1 MTRIY
6 LIRHAEAE
14 GNLYRRVHGWYD
26 SLVTD
31 NGYRQISAL
40 RGRFDNIPID
50 AVYASDLFRTRTTA
64 RAIYVSHGLELRT
77 RPDLRE
83 IGVGVWEDTP
93 WGELS
98 HREGEM
104 LYEFNHSSP
113 KFQVEG
119 GESFAQVQKRMLEA
133 VRDIA
138 QCHPDQTVAVF
149 SHGTAIRC
157 LQAAIRGLGPG
168 EMDGLGHSDN
178 TGVTCLTVDKYGI
191 CRLVFENDNS
201 HLPEEIS
208 TLARQKWWKSRE
220 SSLADANLWFSPLDM
235 EGEGGARYRAARAD
249 AWRDIHGPEAP
260 CDSEGFQQDALRCWR
275 QDPHKAVVAAMMGD
289 AFCGVLQLDLERWAS
304 EGIGYIP
311 FVYMAPEYRKKGL
324 GVQLIGQAVSAYRPL
339 GRTRLRLR
347 CAPENGVAQRFYK
360 KYGFVK
366 VGETQGTGGVPLD
379 LLEKDIGF
387 EETDGAR

>member
-26 SLVTD
+26 SLITD

-50 AVYASDLFRTRTTA
+50 AVYSSDLFRTMTTA
-64 RAIYVSHGLELRT
+64 KAIYVSHGLELHT

-83 IGVGVWEDTP
+83 IGVGVWEDVP

-98 HREGEM
+98 HRDGKM

-119 GESFAQVQKRMLEA
+119 GETFAQVQQRMLAA

-138 QCHPDQTVAVF
+138 QKHPDQTVAAF

-168 EMDGLGHSDN
+168 EMDSLGHSDN
-178 TGVTCLTVDKYGI
+178 TGVTCLTVDEQGT

-220 SSLADANLWFSPLDM
+220 SSLADANLWFRPLNM
-235 EGEGGARYRAARAD
+235 ESEGERYRVARAD
-249 AWRDIHGPEAP
+249 AWRDIHGDEVP
-260 CDSEGFQQDALRCWR
+260 CDSEGFQQDALRCWA
-275 QDPHKAVVAAMMGD
+275 QDPQKAVVAAMLGEEF
-289 AFCGVLQLDLERWAS
+289 AGVLQLDLERWAD

-311 FVYMAPEYRKKGL
+311 FVYMMPDYRKKGL
-324 GVQLIGQAVSAYRPL
+324 GVQLIGQAVATYRPL
-339 GRTRLRLR
+339 GRDKLRLR

-366 VGETQGTGGVPLD
+366 VGEVQGAGGVPLD
-379 LLEKDIGF
+379 LLEKYIGF
-387 EETDGAR
+387 DADGSR

>member
-26 SLVTD
+26 SLITD

-40 RGRFDNIPID
+40 KGRFDNIPID
-50 AVYASDLFRTRTTA
+50 AVYSSDLFRTMTTA
-64 RAIYVSHGLELRT
+64 RAIYASHGLELHT
-77 RPDLRE
+77 RSDLRE

-104 LYEFNHSSP
+104 LYEFNHSTP

-119 GESFAQVQKRMLEA
+119 GESFAQVQKRMLNA

-138 QCHPDQTVAVF
+138 ERHPEQTVALF

-191 CRLVFENDNS
+191 CRLVFENDSS

-220 SSLADANLWFSPLDM
+220 SSLADANLWFRPLDM
-235 EGEGGARYRAARAD
+235 EGEDARLFRTAQAQ
-249 AWRDIHGPEAP
+249 AWQDIHGEAAP
-260 CDSEGFQQDALRCWR
+260 FDGEGFWQDALHCWR
-275 QDPHKAVVAAMMGD
+275 QDNRKAVMAAMLGD
-289 AFCGVLQLDLERWAS
+289 TFSGVLQLDLERGQE
-304 EGIGYIP
+304 EGVGYISALHMLP
-311 FVYMAPEYRKKGL
+311 AYRKKGL
-324 GVQLIGQAVSAYRPL
+324 GVQLIGQAVSTYRPM
-339 GRTRLRLR
+339 GRTRLRL
-347 CAPENGVAQRFYK
+347 CCPPESGTTQRFFK

-366 VGETQGTGGVPLD
+366 TGESKGADGTPLD
-379 LLEKDIGF
+379 LLEKHIGF
-387 EETDGAR
+387 DTDEAR

>member
-26 SLVTD
+26 SLITD

-50 AVYASDLFRTRTTA
+50 AVYSSDLFRTMTTA
-64 RAIYVSHGLELRT
+64 KAIYVSHGLELHT
-77 RPDLRE
+77 RSDLRE
-83 IGVGVWEDTP
+83 IGVGEWEDVP

-98 HREGEM
+98 HRDGGR

-119 GESFAQVQKRMLEA
+119 GETFAQVQKRMLDA

-138 QCHPDQTVAVF
+138 EKHPDQTAALF

-178 TGVTCLTVDKYGI
+178 TGVTCLTVDEHGI

-220 SSLADANLWFSPLDM
+220 SSLADANLWFRPLDM
-235 EGEGGARYRAARAD
+235 EAEGERYHAARAD
-249 AWRDIHGPEAP
+249 AWRDIHGDEVP
-260 CDSEGFQQDALRCWR
+260 CDSEGFQRDALRCWS
-275 QDPHKAVVAAMMGD
+275 QDPQKAVMAAMLGD
-289 AFCGVLQLDLERWAS
+289 KFAGVLQMDLERWADQ
-304 EGIGYIP
+304 GIGYIP
-311 FVYMAPEYRKKGL
+311 FVYMAPDYRKKGL
-324 GVQLIGQAVSAYRPL
+324 GVQLIGQAVATYRPL
-339 GRTRLRLR
+339 GRDRLRLR
-347 CAPENGVAQRFYK
+347 CAPDNGVAQRFYK

-366 VGETQGTGGVPLD
+366 VDEVQGAGGMPLD
-379 LLEKDIGF
+379 LMEKYIGF
-387 EETDGAR
+387 DADGSR

>member
-14 GNLYRRVHGWYD
+14 GNLYRRVHGWYN
-26 SLVTD
+26 SLITD

-50 AVYASDLFRTRTTA
+50 AVYSSDLFRTMTTA
-64 RAIYVSHGLELRT
+64 KAIYVSHGLELHT

-83 IGVGVWEDTP
+83 IGVGEWEDVP

-98 HREGEM
+98 YRDGER

-119 GESFAQVQKRMLEA
+119 GETFAQVQKRMLNA

-138 QCHPDQTVAVF
+138 EKHPDQTVALF

-178 TGVTCLTVDKYGI
+178 TGVTCLTVDEHGI

-220 SSLADANLWFSPLDM
+220 SSLADANLWFRPMDM
-235 EGEGGARYRAARAD
+235 EAEGACYRAARVD
-249 AWRDIHGPEAP
+249 AWRDIRGDEIP
-260 CDSEGFQQDALRCWR
+260 CDSEGFQQDALRCWS
-275 QDPHKAVVAAMMGD
+275 QDPQKAVMAAMLGD
-289 AFCGVLQLDLERWAS
+289 KFAGVLQMDLERWAD
-304 EGIGYIP
+304 EGLATYPLCTWRPTTGRRGWASSLSVKRWP
-311 FVYMAPEYRKKGL
+311 PTGL
-324 GVQLIGQAVSAYRPL
+324 WDGIVSGCAVH
-339 GRTRLRLR
+339 RTMGL
-347 CAPENGVAQRFYK
+347 PS
-360 KYGFVK
+360 GFIK
-366 VGETQGTGGVPLD
+366 NMGS
-379 LLEKDIGF
+379 
-387 EETDGAR
+387 

>member
-50 AVYASDLFRTRTTA
+50 AVYSSDLFRTMTTA
-64 RAIYVSHGLELRT
+64 EAIYASHGLELHT

-83 IGVGVWEDTP
+83 IGVGVWEDVP
-93 WGELS
+93 WGELA
-98 HREGEM
+98 HRDSEM

-119 GESFAQVQKRMLEA
+119 SEDFGHVQKRMLNA
-133 VRDIA
+133 IRDIA
-138 QCHPDQTVAVF
+138 ETHPEHTVAVF

-157 LQAAIRGLGPG
+157 LQAAIRGLKPG

-178 TGVTCLTVDKYGI
+178 TGVTCLTVDSHGV

-208 TLARQKWWKSRE
+208 TLARQKWWKSGG
-220 SSLADANLWFSPLDM
+220 SSLTDANLWFRPLDM
-235 EGEGGARYRAARAD
+235 EAEGETYRAARLD
-249 AWRDIHGPEAP
+249 AWQDIHGAELP
-260 CDSEGFQQDALRCWR
+260 CDSEAFQQDALRCWK
-275 QDPHKAVVAAMMGD
+275 QAPEKAVMAAMLGD
-289 AFCGVLQLDLERWAS
+289 EFSGILQLDLERWA
-304 EGIGYIP
+304 EDGVGYVP
-311 FVYMAPEYRKKGL
+311 FVYMAPDYRKKGL
-324 GVQLIGQAVSAYRPL
+324 GVQLIGQAVSTYRAM
-339 GRTRLRLR
+339 GRTKLRLR
-347 CAPENGVAQRFYK
+347 CAPDNGVAQRFYK
-360 KYGFVK
+360 KYGFAK
-366 VGETQGTGGVPLD
+366 VGEVQGAGGIPLD
-379 LLEKDIGF
+379 LMEKDIGLRQI
-387 EETDGAR
+387 EVL